1 MSVINEKKN
10 NDTKNNEINICH
22 NCGAIGHIYHECK
35 LAIISIGIIL
45 YRKNKIN
52 NNIEYLMIRRNE
64 SFGFSDFFYG
74 RIINYNLS
82 ILENVINEMTIKEKK
97 IIQDYINE
105 KNIYISENQKKRI
118 NTINTLC
125 DNSNIIDLN
134 KIISDSYTNWEEPEW
149 GFPKGRRNNNE
160 KELECAFREFEEE
173 TGIKRNQVSLIENV
187 IPYEEIF
194 IASNY
199 KTYKHKYFIAEVKDD
214 AVYSLDNYQKTEV
227 SKINWFTID
236 KCIKLI
242 RPYNIEKVNMLN
254 NINNLLLY
262 NTII

>member
-10 NDTKNNEINICH
+10 ETKHNEITICH
-22 NCGAIGHIYHECK
+22 NCGSSGHIYHECK

-45 YRKNKIN
+45 YRKNKQTN
-52 NNIEYLMIRRNE
+52 KIEYLMIRRNE

-74 RIINYNLS
+74 KNINYNIS

-97 IIQDYINE
+97 LIQDYIN
-105 KNIYISENQKKRI
+105 NIDDINISENQKRRI
-118 NTINTLC
+118 NSINTLC
-125 DNSNIIDLN
+125 CNSNIINLN
-134 KIISDSYTNWEEPEW
+134 KTISNSFTKWEEPEW

-160 KELECAFREFEEE
+160 KELDCALREFEEE
-173 TGIKRNQVSLIENV
+173 TGIKKNQISLIENV

-199 KTYKHKYFIAEVKDD
+199 KTYKHKYFIAEINDD
-214 AVYSLDNYQKTEV
+214 ALYSLDNYQKTEV
-227 SKINWFTID
+227 SKINWFNVD
-236 KCIKLI
+236 ECIKII
-242 RPYNIEKVNMLN
+242 RPYNSEKTNMLN
-254 NINNLLLY
+254 NINNLLLF